1 MFSMG
6 FVVFFVFE
14 MPVRWIQREIQT
26 RFDVIPAP
34 AQPLRLRL
42 RLLQMIS
49 ELMIEIL
56 ENLLGKCGN
65 RMISAAN
72 ALGMDSYGS
81 VRLRKD
87 A

>member
-65 RMISAAN
+65 RN
-72 ALGMDSYGS
+72 DFGC
-81 VRLRKD
+81 
-87 A
+87 